1 MKNFKDEAA
10 LETLRMELMEIF
22 RVHMR
27 ENCNERGEQKSNL
40 TSSEFR
46 GYQSLKKRVKNGEI
60 VIVQTDKTGKL
71 CIMSREAYE
80 EAGMVH
86 TNKDEEVGQKTVE
99 KIEREINGNVS
110 LMTKFFR
117 LGKGWNQVGRV
128 RETLITNSQA
138 LCPMYL
144 TFKDHKGW
152 KPESG
157 KPPPTRPIA
166 GGNVGLNLNLSEL
179 ISEVCEAAS
188 LSFPELP

>member
-1 MKNFKDEAA
+1 M
-10 LETLRMELMEIF
+10 
-22 RVHMR
+22 
-27 ENCNERGEQKSNL
+27 
-40 TSSEFR
+40 
-46 GYQSLKKRVKNGEI
+46 KNGEI

-71 CIMSREAYE
+71 CVMSREAYE

-86 TNKDEEVGQKTVE
+86 TSKDEEVGQKTVE
-99 KIEREINGNVS
+99 KIEKEINGNVS

-188 LSFPELP
+188 LSFPDSKEVISTEDLIARIVGMNGRRSNWSKYSWWEGVKTL